1 MSIFNPMKVSKS
13 DRKVEIIRVAA
24 RLFRERGYSAVTMR
38 DLATDLGIKAA
49 SLYNHIN
56 SKQQILSEIIFAIA
70 EEFTEGIEEIAAMD
84 ADATVKLKAVVAQH
98 VTLTSE
104 NPFGMAALNN
114 DWMHLEDKLEYYLQ
128 LRNQYEK
135 RLRDIVLAGQ
145 QVGDLKAVRH
155 EILLFS
161 ILSTLRNL
169 YLWIPKKED
178 LQKEKLIE
186 DLSEI
191 LLHGVVS

>member
-1 MSIFNPMKVSKS
+1 MSIFNPMKTTKI
-13 DRKVEIIRVAA
+13 DRKTEIMQVAS

-38 DLATDLGIKAA
+38 DLATEIGIKAA
-49 SLYNHIN
+49 SLYNHIS
-56 SKQQILSEIIFAIA
+56 SKQQILSEIIFVIA
-70 EEFTEGIEEIAAMD
+70 EEFTDGIEGIAAMN
-84 ADATVKLKAVVAQH
+84 ADASTKLKAVVAQH
-98 VTLTSE
+98 ITLTSE

-135 RLRDIVLAGQ
+135 RFREIVLAGQ
-145 QVGDLKAVRH
+145 QSGELKGVSH

-169 YLWIPKKED
+169 YLWIPKKDD
-178 LQKEKLIE
+178 LKKDKLIE

-191 LLHGVVS
+191 LLQGVVK

>member
-1 MSIFNPMKVSKS
+1 MKVSKS
-13 DRKVEIIRVAA
+13 DRKAEIIQVAA

-49 SLYNHIN
+49 SLYNHIT
-56 SKQQILSEIIFAIA
+56 SKQQILSEIILVIA
-70 EEFTEGIEEIAAMD
+70 EEFTDGIEEIAVME

-98 VTLTSE
+98 ISLTSE

-135 RLRDIVLAGQ
+135 RFREIVLAGQ
-145 QVGDLKAVRH
+145 KAGELKAVSH

-169 YLWIPKKED
+169 YLWIPKKDD
-178 LQKEKLIE
+178 LKKGKLIE

-191 LLHGVVS
+191 LLQGVVR

>member
-1 MSIFNPMKVSKS
+1 MKALKS
-13 DRKVEIIRVAA
+13 DRKSEIIHVAA

-49 SLYNHIN
+49 SLYNHIT
-56 SKQQILSEIIFAIA
+56 SKQQILSEIILVIA
-70 EEFTEGIEEIAAMD
+70 EEFTDGIEEIAAMD
-84 ADATVKLKAVVAQH
+84 ADATVKLKKVVAQH
-98 VTLTSE
+98 ISLTSE

-114 DWMHLEDKLEYYLQ
+114 DWMHLEDKLEYYQQ

-135 RLRDIVLAGQ
+135 RFREIVLAGQ
-145 QVGDLKAVRH
+145 QAGELKGVSH

-178 LQKEKLIE
+178 LKKDKLIE

-191 LLHGVVS
+191 LLQGVVR

>member
-13 DRKVEIIRVAA
+13 DRKAEIIQVAA

-49 SLYNHIN
+49 SLYNHIT
-56 SKQQILSEIIFAIA
+56 SKQQILSEIILVIA
-70 EEFTEGIEEIAAMD
+70 EEFTDGIEEIAVME

-98 VTLTSE
+98 ISLTSE

-135 RLRDIVLAGQ
+135 RFREIVLAGQ
-145 QVGDLKAVRH
+145 QAGELKAVSH

-169 YLWIPKKED
+169 YLWIPKKDD
-178 LQKEKLIE
+178 LKKGKLIE

-191 LLHGVVS
+191 LLQGVVR

>member
-1 MSIFNPMKVSKS
+1 MKALNS
-13 DRKVEIIRVAA
+13 DRKAEIIHVAA

-49 SLYNHIN
+49 SLYNHIS
-56 SKQQILSEIIFAIA
+56 SKQQILNEIIFAIA
-70 EEFTEGIEEIAAMD
+70 EDFTDGIEEIASMEAN
-84 ADATVKLKAVVAQH
+84 AKVKLKAVVAQH
-98 VTLTSE
+98 ISLTSE
-104 NPFGMAALNN
+104 NPYGMAALNN

-135 RLRDIVLAGQ
+135 RFREIVLLGQ
-145 QVGDLKAVRH
+145 QMGELKKVSH

-169 YLWIPKKED
+169 YLWIPKKDD
-178 LQKEKLIE
+178 LKKDKLID

-191 LLHGVVS
+191 LLQGVVS

>member
-1 MSIFNPMKVSKS
+1 MKASKS
-13 DRKVEIIRVAA
+13 DRKSEIIHVAA

-49 SLYNHIN
+49 SLYNHIT
-56 SKQQILSEIIFAIA
+56 SKQQILSEIILVIA
-70 EEFTEGIEEIAAMD
+70 EEFTEGIEEIAALD

-98 VTLTSE
+98 ISLTSE

-135 RLRDIVLAGQ
+135 RFREIVLDGQKAGE
-145 QVGDLKAVRH
+145 LKGVSH

-169 YLWIPKKED
+169 YLWIPKKDD
-178 LQKEKLIE
+178 LKKDKLIE

-191 LLHGVVS
+191 LLQGVVS

>member
-1 MSIFNPMKVSKS
+1 MKALNS
-13 DRKVEIIRVAA
+13 DRKSEIIHVAA

-49 SLYNHIN
+49 SLYNHIS
-56 SKQQILSEIIFAIA
+56 SKQQILNEIIFAIA
-70 EEFTEGIEEIAAMD
+70 EDFTDGIEEIASMEAN
-84 ADATVKLKAVVAQH
+84 AKVKLKAVVAQH
-98 VTLTSE
+98 ISLTSE
-104 NPFGMAALNN
+104 NPYGMAALNN

-135 RLRDIVLAGQ
+135 RFREIVLLGQ
-145 QVGDLKAVRH
+145 QMGELKKVSH

-169 YLWIPKKED
+169 YLWIPKKDD
-178 LQKEKLIE
+178 LKKDKLID

-191 LLHGVVS
+191 LLQGVVS

>member
-1 MSIFNPMKVSKS
+1 MKISSS
-13 DRKVEIIRVAA
+13 DRKAEIIHVAA

-49 SLYNHIN
+49 SLYNHIS
-56 SKQQILSEIIFAIA
+56 SKQQILNEIIFGIA
-70 EEFTEGIEEIAAMD
+70 EEFTDGIEDISEMEVNAKE
-84 ADATVKLKAVVAQH
+84 KLKAVVAQH
-98 VTLTSE
+98 ITLTSE
-104 NPFGMAALNN
+104 NPYGMAALNN

-135 RLRDIVLAGQ
+135 RFREIVLEGQ
-145 QVGDLKAVRH
+145 QSGDLKNVSH

-169 YLWIPKKED
+169 YLWIPKKDD
-178 LQKEKLIE
+178 LKKEKLIE

-191 LLHGVVS
+191 LLQGVVS

>member
-1 MSIFNPMKVSKS
+1 MSIFNPMKALKS
-13 DRKVEIIRVAA
+13 DRKSEIIHVAA

-38 DLATDLGIKAA
+38 ELATDLGIKAA
-49 SLYNHIN
+49 SLYNHIT
-56 SKQQILSEIIFAIA
+56 SKQQILSEIILVIA
-70 EEFTEGIEEIAAMD
+70 EEFTDGIEEIAAMD
-84 ADATVKLKAVVAQH
+84 ADATVKLKKVVAQH
-98 VTLTSE
+98 ISLTSE

-114 DWMHLEDKLEYYLQ
+114 DWMHLEDKLEYYQQ

-135 RLRDIVLAGQ
+135 RFREIVLAGQ
-145 QVGDLKAVRH
+145 QAGELKGVSH

-178 LQKEKLIE
+178 LKKDKLIE

-191 LLHGVVS
+191 LLQGVVR

>member
-1 MSIFNPMKVSKS
+1 MSIFNPMKALKS
-13 DRKVEIIRVAA
+13 DRKSEIIHVAA

-49 SLYNHIN
+49 SLYNHIT
-56 SKQQILSEIIFAIA
+56 SKQQILSEIILVIA
-70 EEFTEGIEEIAAMD
+70 EEFTDGIEEIAAMD
-84 ADATVKLKAVVAQH
+84 ADATVKLKKVVAQH
-98 VTLTSE
+98 ISLTSE

-114 DWMHLEDKLEYYLQ
+114 DWMHLEDKLEYYQQ

-135 RLRDIVLAGQ
+135 RFREIVLAGQ
-145 QVGDLKAVRH
+145 QAGELKGVSH

-178 LQKEKLIE
+178 LKKDKLIE

-191 LLHGVVS
+191 LLQGVVR